1 MWALFSP
8 HCETR
13 SFWVSGEVWVVVGK
27 GNVVLVPSVNWEAI
41 ALGGSLVVVAAK
53 TK

>member
-13 SFWVSGEVWVVVGK
+13 RFWVSGEVWVEVGK
-27 GNVVLVPSVNWEAI
+27 GSVVLVPSVYWAAT
-41 ALGGSLVVVAAK
+41 ALGGSLVVAAE